1 MRKSNHIIKFS
12 TTILLLFFCSYQLS
26 AQGKADIIIH
36 NAKVHSMDKGNPTA
50 EAIAIKGNKVMA
62 VGSNAEINKLKGK
75 ASKSIDAKG
84 KTVIPGLFD
93 SHAHVIR
100 AGRFYNSELRWDG
113 VHSLERAL
121 QMLKEQAERTPKGQW
136 VRVVGGW
143 SPYQFKEERFP
154 TLEEINTATGD
165 VPTFVLYLYGK
176 VYLNKAAVAALKLNS
191 ESENPPGG
199 LIEKDKHGN
208 PTGMLFAEPNAFILY
223 STLSKLPELSDE
235 EKINSTLLYMTELNR
250 LGITSVMDAGGGF
263 QNYPDD
269 YSITDKLNEEGK
281 ISIRLPHYLFAQKKG
296 EELNDYTKWV
306 GMVDVGIH
314 PKATAVPKDYYVAGA
329 GENIVS
335 DAGDF
340 ENFLFPRPEL
350 PESMETQLLPVIR
363 LLVNNKWPFRLH
375 ATYDETIGRMLDV
388 IEAVNEE
395 IPLGDLV
402 WFFDHAETVS
412 DANLKRIKALGGGI
426 AIQNRMSFQG
436 ENFIRRY
443 GKKAANQAPPIHKI
457 LEMGIPVGL
466 GTDATRV
473 SSFNPWKAIHWLVS
487 GKTVGNT
494 EILQKENR
502 LDRTLAL
509 ELMTKGG
516 YDLIRQ
522 SNEKGLLKPGYFADL
537 IILDQD
543 YFSIPEDDI
552 KKLKSNLTIV
562 DGKIVYADEQFKA
575 FSKEKLEVIPAWS
588 PVKYY
593 GGYQDN

>member
-1 MRKSNHIIKFS
+1 MRNLKNTFLTTLLAVIVALSSNH
-12 TTILLLFFCSYQLS
+12 LY
-26 AQGKADIIIH
+26 AQGNADIIIY
-36 NAKVHSMDKGNPTA
+36 NAKVHAMDENNTTA
-50 EAIAIKGNKVMA
+50 EAIALKGNKVLA
-62 VGSNAEINKLKGK
+62 IGTNTEINKLRSKK
-75 ASKSIDAKG
+75 SKSIDAKG
-84 KTVIPGLFD
+84 KTVVPGLFD

-113 VHSLERAL
+113 VNSLEKAL
-121 QMLKEQAERTPKGQW
+121 QMLKEQAQRTPKGQW

-154 TLEEINTATGD
+154 TLEEINAATGD

-176 VYLNKAAVAALKLNS
+176 VYLNKAAIAALKLNS

-199 LIEKDKHGN
+199 LIERDKHGN

-223 STLSKLPELSDE
+223 STLAKLPELSDA
-235 EKINSTLLYMTELNR
+235 EKINSSLLYMTELNR

-269 YSITDKLNEEGK
+269 YGITDQLNEEGK
-281 ISIRLPHYLFAQKKG
+281 ITIRLPHYLFAQKKG
-296 EELNDYTKWV
+296 QELKDYTKWV

-314 PKATAVPKDYYVAGA
+314 PKATATPKDYYVAGA
-329 GENIVS
+329 GENIVA

-350 PESMETQLLPVIR
+350 PDSMETQLLPVIR

-375 ATYDETIGRMLDV
+375 ATYDQTIGRMLDV

-395 IPLGDLV
+395 NPLGDLV
-402 WFFDHAETVS
+402 WFIDHAETVS

-443 GKKAANQAPPIHKI
+443 GKKAANEAPPIHKI

-473 SSFNPWKAIHWLVS
+473 SSFNPWLAIHWLVS

-494 EILQKENR
+494 EVLQKENR
-502 LDRTLAL
+502 LDRNLAL
-509 ELMTKGG
+509 KLMTKGG
-516 YDLIRQ
+516 YDLIKQ
-522 SNEKGLLKPGYFADL
+522 SHEKGMLKPGYFADL
-537 IILDQD
+537 IILNED
-543 YFSIPEDDI
+543 YFNVPEDNI
-552 KKLKSNLTIV
+552 KNLKSNLTIV
-562 DGKIVYADEQFKA
+562 DGKVVYADDQFLDFK
-575 FSKEKLEVIPAWS
+575 KPELEVIPSWS

-593 GGYQDN
+593 GGYQHN

>member
-1 MRKSNHIIKFS
+1 MRKSNHIITLS

-154 TLEEINTATGD
+154 TLEEINAATGD

-306 GMVDVGIH
+306 GMIDVGIH

-443 GKKAANQAPPIHKI
+443 GKKAANQAPP
-457 LEMGIPVGL
+457 
-466 GTDATRV
+466 
-473 SSFNPWKAIHWLVS
+473 
-487 GKTVGNT
+487 
-494 EILQKENR
+494 
-502 LDRTLAL
+502 
-509 ELMTKGG
+509 
-516 YDLIRQ
+516 
-522 SNEKGLLKPGYFADL
+522 
-537 IILDQD
+537 
-543 YFSIPEDDI
+543 SI
-552 KKLKSNLTIV
+552 K
-562 DGKIVYADEQFKA
+562 F
-575 FSKEKLEVIPAWS
+575 
-588 PVKYY
+588 
-593 GGYQDN
+593 